1 MDGTSHIC
9 IDDSLDQQLERF
21 WEIENFDV
29 GKTYTHEEQLCEDHF
44 QQTVGRD
51 QDGRYVVRL
60 PLREAMLPLIGDSYP
75 VALRRFQSM
84 EKKFMADEAL
94 RKAYQSFMLEYEA
107 LGHMEVNPCASRGP
121 QFFLPHHA
129 IHRPES
135 STTKTRV
142 VFDGCCRCS
151 SLSLNE
157 ALFVGPTVQPAL
169 YSTVVNFR
177 MPRYVVTADVTKMF
191 RQIWIHPDDR
201 RYQQILWRYN
211 PSEPI
216 RTYQLKTV
224 TYGLASSP
232 FHAARV
238 LNQLAID
245 EGGRYPLAAQ
255 VIRNGTY
262 VDDVLTGHDNRDTLA
277 ETCNQLMK
285 LLECAGFVL
294 RKWATNDIAVLSTV
308 PRELWETSLEFEL
321 DRSPTVKTLG
331 LLWSSETDTFKFK
344 IPVLSCRNWMS
355 LPNASSCLKCP
366 NYSILLACWDPW

>member
-1 MDGTSHIC
+1 
-9 IDDSLDQQLERF
+9 
-21 WEIENFDV
+21 
-29 GKTYTHEEQLCEDHF
+29 
-44 QQTVGRD
+44 
-51 QDGRYVVRL
+51 
-60 PLREAMLPLIGDSYP
+60 MLPLIGDSYP

-142 VFDGCCRCS
+142 VFDGSCRCS

-177 MPRYVVTADVTKMF
+177 MPIYVVTADVAKMF

-262 VDDVLTGHDNRDTLA
+262 VHSQA
-277 ETCNQLMK
+277 MI
-285 LLECAGFVL
+285 
-294 RKWATNDIAVLSTV
+294 IAIHLPKHV
-308 PRELWETSLEFEL
+308 TS
-321 DRSPTVKTLG
+321 
-331 LLWSSETDTFKFK
+331 
-344 IPVLSCRNWMS
+344 
-355 LPNASSCLKCP
+355 
-366 NYSILLACWDPW
+366 